1 MREILFPEA
10 RPPSPEARARA
21 EAEALA
27 RESEEAERGEALS
40 ALKESRG
47 WEVLKGE
54 MARQRGFALTTVLA
68 PGADLER
75 IRYAQGII
83 EVLGIMTKF
92 VEGDKV

>member
-21 EAEALA
+21 EAEAHA
-27 RESEEAERGEALS
+27 RESEESERGEALG
-40 ALKESRG
+40 ALRESRG

-54 MARQRGFALTTVLA
+54 FARQRGFALTTLVS
-68 PGADLER
+68 PGADIER

-83 EVLGIMTKF
+83 EVLNIMTKF